1 VDLAQTLYKNFP
13 MKRFLASLVIGGT
26 LALGATGCAD
36 WVQDIEDPI
45 DVIADNLL
53 TAEQQIQFQINGV
66 ERTFAVAYDQTLV
79 LAEGQSDAFIFGGSN
94 ATFPTFQQAD
104 QCDYLLDNNS
114 NTNALLQ
121 VGRFR
126 LYADTLLA
134 RVEAVGSFT
143 NAALRSRAT
152 FVGHLYAGLAR
163 EHYANYYGL
172 APTQGGGFDRPGGAF
187 VASQELYNIAIQRYG
202 QAAAALPNSRDSRI
216 ANSLIA
222 RARLYRGEHAQA
234 LAAAQNGLLKADAAF
249 LARYSSESQNAWFSS
264 AGLGRSQFIPSAR
277 MRAYVTANPAE
288 AARVRLRAISA
299 TVQIQDVYPA
309 LDSPITVIDW
319 AENYLIMA
327 EAMVRTST
335 ASVNFDGGA
344 KTALDLVN
352 EVRGAF
358 SIAPLAAIDLNE
370 IFVEREKTLFARG
383 QRLIDNRR
391 LNQVGAECTGAWRFI
406 AITERERN
414 ANPNIN

>member
-1 VDLAQTLYKNFP
+1 
-13 MKRFLASLVIGGT
+13 MKRFFASLVIGGT
-26 LALGATGCAD
+26 LALGATGCSD

-53 TAEQQIQFQINGV
+53 TAEQQIQFQMNGV
-66 ERTFAVAYDQTLV
+66 ERTFAVAYGLTSV
-79 LAEGQSDAFIFGGSN
+79 LAEGQSDAFVFGGSN

-126 LYADTLLA
+126 LFADTLLA
-134 RVEAVGSFT
+134 RVAAVGTFT
-143 NAALRSRAT
+143 NAGLKSRAEY
-152 FVGHLYAGLAR
+152 VGHLYAGLAR
-163 EHYANYYGL
+163 EHYANFYGL
-172 APTQGGGFDRPGGAF
+172 APTQGGGFNIPNGPF
-187 VASQELYNIAIQRYG
+187 VGSQELYNIAIQRYG
-202 QAAAALPNSRDSRI
+202 QAAAALPGTREARI
-216 ANSLIA
+216 ANTLIA
-222 RARLYRGEHAQA
+222 RNRLFRGEYAQA
-234 LAAAQNGLLKADAAF
+234 LTAAQSGLVKADAAF
-249 LARYSSESQNAWFSS
+249 LARFSSESQNNWFSE

-288 AARVRLRAISA
+288 AARVKLRAISA

-309 LDSPITVIDW
+309 LDSPITITDW
-319 AENYLIMA
+319 AENYLMIA

-352 EVRGAF
+352 EVRAAF
-358 SIAPLAAIDLNE
+358 NIAPLAAVDLNE

-383 QRLIDNRR
+383 LRLVDNRR
-391 LNQVGAECTGAWRFI
+391 QGAMGAECTGAWRFI

-414 ANPNIN
+414 ANPNL